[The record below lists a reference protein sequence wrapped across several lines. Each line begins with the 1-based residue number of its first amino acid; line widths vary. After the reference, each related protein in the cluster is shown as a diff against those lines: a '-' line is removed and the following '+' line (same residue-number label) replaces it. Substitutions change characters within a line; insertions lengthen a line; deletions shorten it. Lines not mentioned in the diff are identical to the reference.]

1 MSPNSPLIA
10 PVGMRPCNI
19 GNLLV
24 VPVPAS
30 LDTAPDGAKPVYAV
44 MITVEQ
50 HMLQLAQI
58 SQNVMSMCVML
69 NELIQRVKPG
79 LVAEIMAENLLTPE
93 PHREALIQALKSL
106 EEAAAEQREF
116 VTRLA
121 AQQQQQQAEPPT
133 A

>member
-1 MSPNSPLIA
+1 
-10 PVGMRPCNI
+10 
-19 GNLLV
+19 
-24 VPVPAS
+24 
-30 LDTAPDGAKPVYAV
+30 